1 MKKYISFFSI
11 LFLSH
16 LAVAEVKPSVQEI
29 LDYAERGE
37 TIPVTTIDR
46 ASREQNHVQISID
59 MVLHQL
65 LSLPYEQRQ
74 YVFPGLFD
82 TPAVPKKIRTHPE
95 IAIWEGKK
103 PTVIAPELQAFAE
116 QYLDDLNPKLY
127 LYLAPQYYRSS
138 QKDMPQ
144 TQEKKTDLAFAARSA
159 PVNVSQ
165 QDSNFQGYKDVYQ
178 TIRQPE
184 ELVQNPNLSVLS
196 ENDIKRTADGL
207 KILTQFLN
215 QKLSSD
221 SSFRSGYQM
230 LATFYSDADSERI
243 NPFQAKITRLRL
255 MKYDQELDKLVQQV
269 GFKDSVE
276 FALVADT
283 MARAYRAA
291 RMPLRIA
298 FENRRYRA
306 QQPTDPIK
314 RITLTSAKM
323 YEALPKDV
331 YLVSEHLDEVRQAFI
346 NSGYQNVLNAETVDS
361 VRN

>member
-16 LAVAEVKPSVQEI
+16 LALADVKPSVQEI

-46 ASREQNHVQISID
+46 ASREQNHLQISID

-127 LYLAPQYYRSS
+127 LYLSPAYYQSANKDKPKATELSIAVRNSS
-138 QKDMPQ
+138 QNDILPDKD
-144 TQEKKTDLAFAARSA
+144 
-159 PVNVSQ
+159 
-165 QDSNFQGYKDVYQ
+165 FQGYDSIYQ
-178 TIRQPE
+178 TIKQPS
-184 ELVQNPNLSVLS
+184 ELAQNPNKAVLN
-196 ENDIKRTADGL
+196 ENDIDRIGSGL
-207 KILTQFLN
+207 KTFTLFLN
-215 QKLSSD
+215 KELNED
-221 SSFRSGYQM
+221 PSFRSGYQM
-230 LATFYSDADSERI
+230 LSTFYSDTDSERV
-243 NPFQAKITRLRL
+243 NPFQTKIERLRL
-255 MKYDQELDKLVQQV
+255 MNRLQDLDKLVQQV
-269 GFKDSVE
+269 GFKDSAE
-276 FALVADT
+276 FALIADT

-291 RMPLRIA
+291 RMPLRFA
-298 FENRRYRA
+298 FESRRYRA
-306 QQPTDPIK
+306 QEPTDPVK
-314 RITLTSAKM
+314 RMTLTTAKM

-331 YLVSEHLDEVRQAFI
+331 YLVDKHLDKVRQAFI
-346 NSGYQNVLNAETVDS
+346 ESGYQNVLNAETVDS
-361 VRN
+361 LRK

>member
-16 LAVAEVKPSVQEI
+16 LALADVKPSVQEI

-37 TIPVTTIDR
+37 TIPVTTIER

-103 PTVIAPELQAFAE
+103 PTNIAPELQAFAE

-127 LYLAPQYYRSS
+127 LYLSPAYYQSSKKDAPE
-138 QKDMPQ
+138 
-144 TQEKKTDLAFAARSA
+144 TTDLAITTRNIST
-159 PVNVSQ
+159 PKQIPDN
-165 QDSNFQGYKDVYQ
+165 NFKGYPDIYQ
-178 TIRQPE
+178 TITQPD
-184 ELVQNPNLSVLS
+184 ELIQNPNMAVLS
-196 ENDIKRTADGL
+196 EKDIARVANGL
-207 KILTQFLN
+207 KTLTQFLN
-215 QKLSSD
+215 HELSSNP
-221 SSFRSGYQM
+221 SFRSGYQM
-230 LATFYSDADSERI
+230 LSTFYSDADSERI
-243 NPFQAKITRLRL
+243 NPFQAKVERLRL
-255 MKYDQELDKLVQQV
+255 MKRVQDLDKLLQQV
-269 GFKDSVE
+269 GFKDSNE
-276 FALVADT
+276 FALITDT

-291 RMPLRIA
+291 RMPLRMA
-298 FENRRYRA
+298 FEARRYRA
-306 QQPTDPIK
+306 QEPTDPIK
-314 RITLTSAKM
+314 RATLTAAKM
-323 YEALPKDV
+323 YESLPKDV
-331 YLVSEHLDEVRQAFI
+331 YFVDTHLEEVRQAFI
-346 NSGYQNVLNAETVDS
+346 ETGYQNVLNAETVDS